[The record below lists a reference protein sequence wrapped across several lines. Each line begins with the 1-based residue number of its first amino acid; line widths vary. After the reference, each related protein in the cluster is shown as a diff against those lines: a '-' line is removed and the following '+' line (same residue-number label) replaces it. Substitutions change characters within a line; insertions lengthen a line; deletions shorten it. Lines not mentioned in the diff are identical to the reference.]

1 MLCTCFLATIAYVVN
16 VDFCYEAPISSCVHF
31 CDPVKGADET
41 ITGSPLSSCK
51 MGFAM
56 GSWTPSPER
65 TPSPRAAGFG
75 PIVIV
80 VGMLMLTDVNMYTK
94 VYLGLRWGDGQ
105 AFEAYGVRRLARR
118 VAVVEAAEDA
128 KTPDEAGEGGFVS
141 SQQVTRRTGVSVF
154 GLRVTRKKFEG
165 SNENV

>member
-1 MLCTCFLATIAYVVN
+1 MLRACLLATIAYVVN

-94 VYLGLRWGDGQ
+94 VYLGDYGGETVKPLKLMGSGGWPEELQSSRPPKMPKRLTKRVK
-105 AFEAYGVRRLARR
+105 EA
-118 VAVVEAAEDA
+118 
-128 KTPDEAGEGGFVS
+128 S
-141 SQQVTRRTGVSVF
+141 
-154 GLRVTRKKFEG
+154 
-165 SNENV
+165 